1 MKKTKVENISG
12 FKLELFLRQNK
23 QDVRVALKP
32 GEISWCDPGTSTKS
46 MILYERKHLIKTFD
60 EVAGTIDD
68 LAAANI
74 NSDEVLDSL
83 HTTESVEFIPV
94 EEKSEQKEVH
104 PLSPPSDVLFVMDMV
119 YSKELTPLEKAEKE
133 AKEYKEESE
142 KKYKGKKRGRKKKRG
157 PKPGSKRKKD
167 SDSNESSTDTKSE

>member
-23 QDVRVALKP
+23 QDVRIALKP
-32 GEISWCDPGTSTKS
+32 GETSWCDPGTSTKS
-46 MILYERKHLIKTFD
+46 MILYERKQLIKTFD

-68 LAAANI
+68 LAAANV
-74 NSDEVLDSL
+74 NSDEVLDNL
-83 HTTESVEFIPV
+83 HTTENVEFIPV
-94 EEKSEQKEVH
+94 EEKSEQEEVH
-104 PLSPPSDVLFVMDMV
+104 PLSPPSDVLFVMDMA
-119 YSKELTPLEKAEKE
+119 YSNPLEKAEKE